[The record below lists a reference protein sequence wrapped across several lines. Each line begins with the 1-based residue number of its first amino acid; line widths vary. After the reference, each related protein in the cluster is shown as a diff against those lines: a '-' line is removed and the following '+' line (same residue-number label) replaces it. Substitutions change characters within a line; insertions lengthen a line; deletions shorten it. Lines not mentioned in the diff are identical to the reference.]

1 MINTKLMSLALT
13 VKAIRVEFGAQS
25 DQYLMAIGLI
35 DEEVRDWR
43 SKTPELFWDEK
54 STEYIGM
61 SYQWAKNR
69 SRKSYPKS
77 HVMFS
82 HVS

>member
-1 MINTKLMSLALT
+1 MPLALSA
-13 VKAIRVEFGAQS
+13 KAIRVEFGAQS

-43 SKTPELFWDEK
+43 SKAPELFWDEK

-61 SYQWAKNR
+61 SYQWDKNR
-69 SRKSYPKS
+69 SKKSYPKGVGLYS
-77 HVMFS
+77 AKHP
-82 HVS
+82 